1 MDRSIND
8 NYEPQMEKRSMKRQ
22 ENRRAIRQLRAASL
36 ATLTLSSALLVGC
49 GGGEGQVALP
59 GPPPGT
65 PTQALFAFYT
75 EAGEK
80 KVARIN
86 PVTLEVLETAAIPF
100 GAPGG
105 KQKSYF
111 YEDRYVWTANGPNVF
126 GFDPQTLNP
135 VLGQVGPYVQASRS
149 GEVSLGRVNNVG
161 VVAASLDASPMRTV
175 YGGELTNLLQQS
187 TWSDEQ
193 WGNVDLCSA
202 LQTVN
207 QSAQALVTA
216 LTVGSLQ
223 LTEDDVRFHNM
234 GYGPVGLE
242 SSPDGKLLM
251 FAVRQGDHILFLDT
265 DPDSDTF
272 GKPVRFVHP
281 AYGTVKDY
289 TNAVVGTFTSQYAVG
304 GGTAPGDLR
313 WTRGTGVQDIET
325 LVEPCD
331 STMLRNHEG
340 VVWSWTVDVDGDT
353 ITGVNVDRIYTD
365 APEVHN
371 LKVSVV
377 RKRNFTANRVSAGP
391 WMGSLV
397 NRNAGNNE
405 FLLFIEYEGENAE
418 GVWNITNA
426 GSAFEVQRMF
436 NTLADVVDT
445 PPPAGTP
452 FVNGQLYPVTISFD
466 TTGGPSEVVQYRY
479 VSLPGDNGTGASAPN
494 IGTTAYLQKVTATDP
509 GPNFLL
515 NGLTGRAFT
524 SGGTMSR
531 LSGSGENTTVYS
543 DEVWLTTQGNLN
555 TTDGFDIV
563 NLRTSVPWLIND
575 RVQLPSTAG
584 HWYKDKYFQARA
596 GGVDVI
602 DRDSRSLVNVIRLG
616 DGVQAIAFGT
626 YSATLASAGNGG
638 PGGGGGGGGGGGVVL
653 PSNPCGG

>member
-1 MDRSIND
+1 MKQQADRW
-8 NYEPQMEKRSMKRQ
+8 
-22 ENRRAIRQLRAASL
+22 AIRPLRAAML
-36 ATLTLSSALLVGC
+36 ATLALSGAALVGC
-49 GGGEGQVALP
+49 GSEGKVAAP
-59 GPPPGT
+59 PPPPPGE
-65 PTQALFAFYT
+65 PTQAMFAFYT
-75 EAGEK
+75 EDGER

-86 PVTLEVLETAAIPF
+86 PVTLEVLETAPIPF
-100 GAPGG
+100 LAPGG

-111 YEDRYVWTANGPNVF
+111 YEDRLVWTANGPNVF
-126 GFDPQTLNP
+126 GINPQTLEP
-135 VLGQVGPYVQASRS
+135 VPGQPGPYIQASQS
-149 GEVSLGRVNNVG
+149 GEVGPARVNNVG
-161 VVAASLDASPMRTV
+161 VAVGTAEFSPMRTV
-175 YGGELTNLLQQS
+175 YDSELPSLLQQS
-187 TWSDEQ
+187 TWTDEQ
-193 WGNVDLCSA
+193 WRSVDLCSA

-207 QSAQALVTA
+207 QSAQALVSA
-216 LTVGSLQ
+216 LSVGGLQ

-234 GYGPVGLE
+234 GYGPVGIE
-242 SSPDGKLLM
+242 SSPDGKLLK

-313 WTRGTGVQDIET
+313 WARGTGTQDIET

-331 STMLRNHEG
+331 STMLRNHAG

-365 APEVHN
+365 SPEVYN
-371 LKVSVV
+371 IKVPVV
-377 RKRNFTANRVSAGP
+377 RKRNFTALSGANAVGRSASTAGP

-418 GVWNITNA
+418 GIWNITNA
-426 GSAFEVQRMF
+426 GNAVEVQRMF

-445 PPPAGTP
+445 PPTPATP
-452 FVNGQLYPVTISFD
+452 FVNGQLYPVTISFN
-466 TTGGPSEVVQYRY
+466 TTGGPSQVVQYRY

-494 IGTTAYLQKVTATDP
+494 AGTTAYLQKVTAADP
-509 GPNFLL
+509 GPSFLL

-531 LSGSGENTTVYS
+531 LSGTGENTIVYS

-563 NLRTSVPWLIND
+563 NLRTSQPWLIND

-602 DRDSRSLVNVIRLG
+602 DRDSRSLVDVIRLG
-616 DGVQAIAFGT
+616 DGVSAIAFGT
-626 YSATLASAGNGG
+626 YRALS
-638 PGGGGGGGGGGGVVL
+638 GGGSVVL
-653 PSNPCGG
+653 PPNPCAP

>member
-1 MDRSIND
+1 
-8 NYEPQMEKRSMKRQ
+8 MKRKKNSGSIQ
-22 ENRRAIRQLRAASL
+22 PLRKAMIVALFFS
-36 ATLTLSSALLVGC
+36 ATTLIGC
-49 GGGEGQVALP
+49 GSEGNVATPDPSPALP
-59 GPPPGT
+59 PGQ
-65 PTQALFAFYT
+65 PTQALFAFYAD
-75 EAGEK
+75 AGERM
-80 KVARIN
+80 VARIN
-86 PVTLEVLETAAIPF
+86 PVTLEILETAPIPF

-111 YEDRYVWTANGPNVF
+111 YEDRPVWTASGPNVF
-126 GFDPQTLNP
+126 GFNPQTLEP
-135 VLGQVGPYVQASRS
+135 LPGQPGPYIQASRS
-149 GEVSLGRVNNVG
+149 GEIGPGRVNNVG
-161 VVAASLDASPMRTV
+161 VLAGTSQLSPLRAV
-175 YGGELTNLLQQS
+175 YDGELTSLLQQS
-187 TWSDEQ
+187 TWTDEQ
-193 WGNVDLCSA
+193 WRTVDFCAA

-207 QSAQALVTA
+207 QSTQALVSA
-216 LTVGSLQ
+216 LSMGGIP

-234 GYGPVGLE
+234 GYGPVGNE
-242 SSPDGKLLM
+242 ISPDGKLLM
-251 FAVRQGDHILFLDT
+251 FGVRQGDHILFLDT

-281 AYGTVKDY
+281 AFGTVKDH

-313 WTRGTGVQDIET
+313 WTRGTGTQDIET

-331 STMLRNHEG
+331 STMLRNHRG

-353 ITGVNVDRIYTD
+353 ITGVNVDRIFTD
-365 APEVHN
+365 SPEVHN
-371 LKVSVV
+371 LTVPVV
-377 RKRNFTANRVSAGP
+377 RKRNFTANIASAGP

-418 GVWNITNA
+418 GVWNITDA
-426 GSAFEVQRMF
+426 GNAFEVQRMF

-445 PPPAGTP
+445 PPTSSMP
-452 FVNGQLYPVTISFD
+452 FVNGQLYPVTISFA
-466 TTGGPSEVVQYRY
+466 TTGGSEIVVQYRY
-479 VSLPGDNGTGASAPN
+479 VSLPGDNGSGASAPN
-494 IGTTAYLQKVTATDP
+494 VGTTAYLQKVTDSDP
-509 GPNFLL
+509 GPQFLL

-531 LSGSGENTTVYS
+531 LSGSGEETIVYS

-563 NLRTSVPWLIND
+563 NLRTSMPWLIHD

-584 HWYKDKYFQARA
+584 HWYMDKYFQAR
-596 GGVDVI
+596 GGAVDVI
-602 DRDSRSLVNVIRLG
+602 DRDSRSLVDVIRLG
-616 DGVQAIAFGT
+616 DGVSAIAFGT
-626 YSATLASAGNGG
+626 YRTTLADSGSGG
-638 PGGGGGGGGGGGVVL
+638 GGSVVGSGGGGGGSGIVL